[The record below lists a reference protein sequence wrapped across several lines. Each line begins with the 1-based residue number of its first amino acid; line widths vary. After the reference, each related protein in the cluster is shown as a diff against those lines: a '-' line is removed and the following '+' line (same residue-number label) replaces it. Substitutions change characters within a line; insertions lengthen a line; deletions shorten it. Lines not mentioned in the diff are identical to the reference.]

1 VTVRILELLFGFLQ
15 TRASYTNR
23 VWSALLFP
31 VVAGTLFG
39 LSMRTK
45 VEGVLL
51 GMLVVVFYT
60 ASQWIWQKYLRQH

>member
-1 VTVRILELLFGFLQ
+1 MMPRILELIFGFLQ
-15 TRASYTNR
+15 ARASYANR

-31 VVAGTLFG
+31 VLAGTALG
-39 LSMRTK
+39 WSMRTK

-60 ASQWIWQKYLRQH
+60 AAQWVWNKYLR